1 MCTIM
6 LGKMNDILLMPDIGN
21 EETTTVNAPEED
33 IEFIGM
39 HPRAVDFTAKADIK
53 NIAMLKNIISE
64 QNQGREIYN
73 IRPIPFINQVRYDL
87 VDYTKIKYHTPELSL
102 CEYLS
107 TLFVVFVG
115 G

>member
-1 MCTIM
+1 M
-6 LGKMNDILLMPDIGN
+6 LGNMDDISLVPDIEH
-21 EETTTVNAPEED
+21 EEPTTDNAPEED
-33 IEFIGM
+33 IQFIGM

-87 VDYTKIKYHTPELSL
+87 VDYTKIKYDTPRLSL